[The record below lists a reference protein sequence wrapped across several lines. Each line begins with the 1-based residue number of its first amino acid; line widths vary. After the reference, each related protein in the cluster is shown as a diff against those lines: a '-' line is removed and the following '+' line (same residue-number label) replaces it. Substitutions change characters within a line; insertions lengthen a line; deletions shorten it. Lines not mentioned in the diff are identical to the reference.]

1 MRGSCRGGRRLSA
14 ILDQK
19 AGPWPIPGCDEAEDF
34 TSNGPRRR
42 CPPADKR
49 GRLPGVRY
57 AAGDTGDQRGR
68 APIALFCA
76 PIMATR

>member
-1 MRGSCRGGRRLSA
+1 MRGSCRGGRWLSA
-14 ILDQK
+14 ILDQEV
-19 AGPWPIPGCDEAEDF
+19 GLVDSSGCDEAEDF
-34 TSNGPRRR
+34 TSNGLRRR
-42 CPPADKR
+42 CPPTDKR

-57 AAGDTGDQRGR
+57 AAGDAGDQRGR